1 MSYPVASFVVPAR
14 NEADYLEAT
23 LSSIDAQLTDAA
35 YEVVVADGGS
45 TDGTVDV
52 ARGHGAEV
60 VSEGGRSIAAGRN
73 AGAAAADGE
82 WLAFVDADTTLAPEY
97 LPTMLSFV
105 EREELVAASSR
116 CRMTGPYRAK
126 AMEWTINHVFPRLAA
141 PVLPGFNTFVRRDAF
156 ERVGGFPDVPNED
169 TAFSRRLGRDAP
181 TGYCPEVLVESS
193 GRRVAALGLTGTLF
207 HYLRLDWGR
216 LRAGRGTD

>member
-1 MSYPVASFVVPAR
+1 M
-14 NEADYLEAT
+14 
-23 LSSIDAQLTDAA
+23 
-35 YEVVVADGGS
+35 
-45 TDGTVDV
+45 
-52 ARGHGAEV
+52 
-60 VSEGGRSIAAGRN
+60 
-73 AGAAAADGE
+73 
-82 WLAFVDADTTLAPEY
+82 LAFVK
-97 LPTMLSFV
+97 
-105 EREELVAASSR
+105 RKELVAASSR
-116 CRMTGPYRAK
+116 CRMTGPHRAK

-169 TAFSRRLGRDAP
+169 TAFSRRLGRAAP

-193 GRRVAALGLTGTLF
+193 GRRIANLGLTWTLF